1 MKQVV
6 QEMRSGETRVIE
18 VPVPVPGPGM
28 ALVRTAASVVSA
40 GTERMLVEFAGQGWI
55 GRARSRPDLV
65 RQTLDKVR
73 REGLL
78 TTLDAVQ
85 NRLDQPLPLGYSSA
99 GVIVAVGDGL
109 QGFRV
114 GDRVACAGGG
124 HAVHAEYA
132 LVPQN
137 LMAHVP
143 DGVDLEH
150 AAFATLGSIAMHGW
164 RLAEPQV
171 GEHVAVIGLGLLGLL
186 AATLARA
193 AGAWVFGIDLDQGR
207 LERAQQMGF
216 RAALREGAEDAAL
229 AATQGRGFDVV
240 LVCADSPSS
249 DPVELAGKLARDRGR
264 VVVIGNVGLEIPRRT
279 YYDKELSLRVSRSYG
294 PGRYDP
300 LYEEAGIDYPI
311 GFVRWTE
318 GRNLQAF
325 VDLLAAGRLDLR
337 PLITHRFPIERAT
350 EAYAVITGREHP
362 AFLGVVL
369 TYPETKEA
377 PALAAWSSVRSKCAP
392 MRMSGSACWVRAVL
406 RRACSCRH

>member
-1 MKQVV
+1 
-6 QEMRSGETRVIE
+6 
-18 VPVPVPGPGM
+18 M

-78 TTLDAVQ
+78 TTVDAVQ
-85 NRLDQPLPLGYSSA
+85 NRLDQPFPLGYSSA

-193 AGAWVFGIDLDQGR
+193 AGGWVFGIDLDQGR

-240 LVCADSPSS
+240 LVCADSPSN
-249 DPVELAGKLARDRGR
+249 DPIELAGKLARDRGR

-279 YYDKELSLRVSRSYG
+279 YYEKELSLRVSRSYG

-377 PALAAWSSVRSKCAP
+377 PASRWSSMKKVRRCGCPARRAGCGQFCDGCAP
-392 MRMSGSACWVRAVL
+392 AGIEA
-406 RRACSCRH
+406 RRRR